1 MVAFKPKYLEV
12 ATGKKYGPGTMLNSL
27 SLQQF
32 RNFNTN
38 LLGLG
43 EIYVDAD
50 YTNALAAIFDLEGFT
65 LFCHEADSD
74 LEVPEFLYEF
84 LNWLF
89 NSISENFKEGQKG
102 NRITVWGSLPFFVKF
117 LGDGVLF
124 LWDTDRSGDL
134 TGIGNVILRLNLI
147 RKAYASHFLP
157 YIKQKVSNPPQ
168 RLRCG
173 IARGKVMS
181 VGQDLDYVGS
191 CINAAARLQKL
202 NQLAFAFNRSGLDPD
217 ECFLKREAKY
227 FVTKRVDVRGIGNNK
242 LVVVEKKEFDGLPA
256 NEKKKFKDPVA

>member
-1 MVAFKPKYLEV
+1 MVAFKPKYVEV
-12 ATGKKYGPGTMLNSL
+12 ATGKTYGPGTGLNSL

-32 RNFNTN
+32 RNFNTK

-50 YTNALAAIFDLEGFT
+50 ETNALAAIFDLEGFT
-65 LFCHEADSD
+65 SFCHEADST

-102 NRITVWGSLPFFVKF
+102 NRITVWGSLPFFVKY

-134 TGIGNVILRLNLI
+134 SGIGNIILRLNLI

-157 YIKQKVSNPPQ
+157 DINQKVSNPPQ

-217 ECFLKREAKY
+217 ECFIKREAKV
-227 FVTKRVDVRGIGNNK
+227 FVTKRVDIRGIGDNK

-256 NEKKKFKDPVA
+256 SEKKKFKDPVA